1 MNTLQ
6 AKIAKN
12 NYRKL
17 KIRNTIYVLLA
28 IFAFLFMAYGEAH

>member
-6 AKIAKN
+6 YKIARN

-17 KIRNTIYVLLA
+17 KIRNALYALLA
-28 IFAFLFMAYGEAH
+28 IGAFLLMAYGEAH